1 MSSTRNFTE
10 IQWHTGDLSDI
21 YGYYSMWE
29 NGYVSI
35 SIIKNLSSL
44 QNEEMIVRIAENR
57 NYIEISFLNVNKQI
71 YPLMYFLI
79 EHFFTWVYLV
89 PPSSRAVGQI
99 SHQHSSPCLGDEQQ
113 QLLSFQ
119 PLSCSMLL
127 ELPAP
132 IPYPMHWL
140 LHPVVRS

>member
-71 YPLMYFLI
+71 YPLMYF
-79 EHFFTWVYLV
+79 
-89 PPSSRAVGQI
+89 
-99 SHQHSSPCLGDEQQ
+99 
-113 QLLSFQ
+113 
-119 PLSCSMLL
+119 
-127 ELPAP
+127 
-132 IPYPMHWL
+132 
-140 LHPVVRS
+140 